1 MPTEVSPTTGSPEAP
16 RVWVTSFWGF
26 DPANEGYYGFTYEGN
41 RDWFIEQWQ
50 PGDLILI
57 YGADTAITAPE
68 KRHQALGFVEI
79 DPTPIADKERMSAI
93 GLQRKIDND
102 WLDRWTYAFPVVRAA
117 EITRRISIDHIAKQT
132 LTHKDA
138 RNIASRGKLMTPE
151 EAELALK
158 LPVRPLNVYG
168 MPPLAEEALQQEFT
182 PSRGIDPAFGQ
193 QMANRTDGEHFLYA
207 LRLEGDAA
215 YLLRRQTYE
224 VGDRIIV
231 KVGYSNDPT
240 RRATEHN
247 AGIPPAMKIKWKSE
261 WVSRAFASG
270 QAAKNA
276 EDGLKAHLARVGE
289 SLGGEFFLCSRG
301 DLQTAFAIAT
311 SETAAF
317 KLKA

>member
-1 MPTEVSPTTGSPEAP
+1 MSLVEATRTVP

-26 DPANEGYYGFTYEGN
+26 DPTNEGYYGFTYEGN
-41 RDWFIEQWQ
+41 RDWFIDQWL

-79 DPTPIADKERMSAI
+79 EPTAITDKERMSAI

-132 LTHKDA
+132 LTHRDA

-151 EAELALK
+151 EAALALK

-168 MPPLAEEALQQEFT
+168 MPLLAEDVLNQEFT
-182 PSRGIDPAFGQ
+182 PSRGIDPTFGQ
-193 QMANRTDGEHFLYA
+193 QVVNRTDGEHFLYA

-215 YLLRRQTYE
+215 HLLRRQKYE
-224 VGDRIIV
+224 VRDKIIV
-231 KVGYSNDPT
+231 KVGYSNDPK
-240 RRATEHN
+240 RRASEHN
-247 AGIPPAMKIKWKSE
+247 ASIPPAMKIGWKSE
-261 WVSRAFASG
+261 WVSRAFPSG
-270 QAAKNA
+270 QDAKDA
-276 EDGLKAHLARVGE
+276 EDGLKAHLSRAGE

-301 DLQTAFAIAT
+301 DLQTAFANAT
-311 SETAAF
+311 RATAVF

>member
-1 MPTEVSPTTGSPEAP
+1 MPTELSPTTGSSETP

-41 RDWFIEQWQ
+41 RDWFIKQWQ

-57 YGADTAITAPE
+57 YGADTAVTAPE

-79 DPTPIADKERMSAI
+79 DATPITDKERMSAI

-102 WLDRWTYAFPVVRAA
+102 WLDRWTYAFPVIRAA

-151 EAELALK
+151 EAALALK
-158 LPVRPLNVYG
+158 LPVRPINVYG
-168 MPPLAEEALQQEFT
+168 MPPLTDELLQQEFT
-182 PSRGIDPAFGQ
+182 PSRGIDPTFGQ
-193 QMANRTDGEHFLYA
+193 QVATRTDGEHFLYA

-215 YLLRRQTYE
+215 YLLRRQKYE
-224 VGDRIIV
+224 VGDKIIV

-247 AGIPPAMKIKWKSE
+247 AGIPPAMNIGWKSE
-261 WVSRAFASG
+261 WVSRAFVSG
-270 QAAKNA
+270 QAAKDA
-276 EDGLKAHLARVGE
+276 EDRLKAHLARVGE
-289 SLGGEFFLCSRG
+289 SLGGEFFLCSRAN
-301 DLQTAFAIAT
+301 LQSAFAIAT
-311 SETAAF
+311 IETAAF